1 MSAAG
6 VPLRIAQNGQAYTW
20 EEFLEYYGKAAWK
33 RWCDAE
39 HPDRDRPRF
48 PGPPV
53 VSAMASAATLPSSPY
68 VQAASTLPASPPSP
82 SPAPPAAAAAA
93 PAPAGASAAA
103 ADRRPQR
110 SSRRVKIRE
119 DVLDPLLAAC
129 HWDEGTRTWQIPQT
143 ARDPRLLDMDWRNML
158 NIQTAAG
165 ITAATPTFYK
175 DEADPNRGDKP
186 RLDIVVSFADGRS
199 VRYHPRAKPIWSDEV
214 QPTEAMS
221 MRYAR
226 ARTLDRD
233 ASQLAPQRRSSARWS

>member
-6 VPLRIAQNGQAYTW
+6 VSVRIAQNGQAYTW
-20 EEFLEYYGKAAWK
+20 EEFLEYYGMAAWK

-103 ADRRPQR
+103 ADRRPQ
-110 SSRRVKIRE
+110 
-119 DVLDPLLAAC
+119 
-129 HWDEGTRTWQIPQT
+129 G
-143 ARDPRLLDMDWRNML
+143 
-158 NIQTAAG
+158 
-165 ITAATPTFYK
+165 
-175 DEADPNRGDKP
+175 
-186 RLDIVVSFADGRS
+186 
-199 VRYHPRAKPIWSDEV
+199 SDDAIAV
-214 QPTEAMS
+214 QPAGECVNTRKNMFWHLCSLIAGGMHV
-221 MRYAR
+221 RGLGKFQKQR
-226 ARTLDRD
+226 LTLDYYTWTGRTC
-233 ASQLAPQRRSSARWS
+233 